1 MKIKRFIINGLR
13 FNTNIPKE
21 KIERITQTL
30 LDLQYGSGNISFE
43 YNLINENEIELNF
56 LRETRYEVDGDW
68 ITDTDCSMISGLSED
83 AFQVDLTG
91 KETPLVSMTIPYGT
105 HWYTGIDLFTDVY
118 EQELRKLVKQK
129 IKEINITVNNS
140 KVTVNIKFK

>member
-1 MKIKRFIINGLR
+1 MKRFIINGLR

-30 LDLQYGSGNISFE
+30 LNLQYGSGNISFE
-43 YNLINENEIELNF
+43 YNLINDEEIEFNF
-56 LRETRYEVDGDW
+56 LRKIRYEVDGDW

-83 AFQVDLTG
+83 AFQVDITG

-105 HWYTGIDLFTDVY
+105 HWYTGIDEFTDVY
-118 EQELRKLVKQK
+118 KQELRKLVKQK
-129 IKEINITVNNS
+129 TKEINITVNNS
-140 KVTVNIKFK
+140 KVTVHIKFK